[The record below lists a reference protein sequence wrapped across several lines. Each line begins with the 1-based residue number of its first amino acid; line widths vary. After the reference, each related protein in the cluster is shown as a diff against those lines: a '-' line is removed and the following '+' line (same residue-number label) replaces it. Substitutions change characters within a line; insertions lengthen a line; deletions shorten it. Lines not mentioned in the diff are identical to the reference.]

1 VNSSQL
7 DTISVKTSDNVT
19 LGYSVAGLGSRLVAQ
34 ILDNLL
40 AVPLTLVAL
49 LLYGAVASVFVT
61 GSEGAGF
68 ADAGAAFFAA
78 FVYFGYFFVAE
89 AVTGGKTPG
98 KSAMGLRVIRVDGS
112 AADFGALA
120 VRNVIRVVDVGVV
133 LIGIVIMFFQPQTRR
148 GRDTAADHPTDP
160 RCRTAD
166 RRARPHRWLRARR
179 APCLS
184 LAAGPHAE
192 APCRSR
198 RRHREAPARPSRAA
212 AWGTGA
218 PLAARALH
226 RAHLPATRSAVP
238 VSLDA
243 FIAER
248 QGRWGAL
255 EAAIKSAK
263 RGRLRNQPAS
273 EIEHFGLL
281 LRQTSSD
288 LAIAR
293 RDYPDAPIT
302 EYLNTL
308 CARAHPLLYRGRAWR
323 IGAIAPF
330 FATALPR
337 SFRAAWPYIVAS
349 LALVVVGFIAGWLAV
364 DLRPDLRASL
374 VPPSL
379 FDEMAR
385 GQIGTGVQDAPFAA
399 AFIIQNNIRVAL
411 ICFAGG
417 ILLGIPTA
425 LVLLSNGWMLG
436 TVAAA
441 VQLGGY
447 NYQFWSLIVPHGIL
461 ELSVIVI
468 SGGTGLMLGDAI
480 LRPGQLR
487 RGEALARVAVR
498 AVMLVLGAASL
509 LIIAGTLEAF
519 VSPSSLPDGVKL
531 AIGGTVG
538 VLLYSWLLL
547 AGRQPRGQ
555 RRAPRFDRPAE
566 TPA

>member
-1 VNSSQL
+1 MSL
-7 DTISVKTSDNVT
+7 DT
-19 LGYSVAGLGSRLVAQ
+19 
-34 ILDNLL
+34 
-40 AVPLTLVAL
+40 
-49 LLYGAVASVFVT
+49 
-61 GSEGAGF
+61 
-68 ADAGAAFFAA
+68 
-78 FVYFGYFFVAE
+78 
-89 AVTGGKTPG
+89 
-98 KSAMGLRVIRVDGS
+98 
-112 AADFGALA
+112 
-120 VRNVIRVVDVGVV
+120 
-133 LIGIVIMFFQPQTRR
+133 
-148 GRDTAADHPTDP
+148 
-160 RCRTAD
+160 
-166 RRARPHRWLRARR
+166 
-179 APCLS
+179 
-184 LAAGPHAE
+184 
-192 APCRSR
+192 
-198 RRHREAPARPSRAA
+198 
-212 AWGTGA
+212 
-218 PLAARALH
+218 
-226 RAHLPATRSAVP
+226 
-238 VSLDA
+238 

-255 EAAIKSAK
+255 EAAIKTAK
-263 RGRLRNQPAS
+263 RGRLRNQSAS
-273 EIEHFGLL
+273 DIERFGTL

-293 RDYPDAPIT
+293 RDHPDAPIT

-308 CARAHPLLYRGRAWR
+308 CARAHPLLYRGKPWR
-323 IGAIAPF
+323 VGAIAPF

-337 SFRAAWPYIVAS
+337 SFRAAWPYIVTS
-349 LALVVVGFIAGWLAV
+349 LGLMVIGFIAGWLAV

-417 ILLGIPTA
+417 MLLGIPTA
-425 LVLLSNGWMLG
+425 FILLTNGWMLG

-441 VQLGGY
+441 VHLGGY
-447 NYQFWSLIVPHGIL
+447 DFQFWSLILPHGVL

-498 AVMLVLGAASL
+498 AVLLALGAASL

-519 VSPSSLPDGVKL
+519 VSPSSLPDGLKL
-531 AIGGTVG
+531 AIGAGVG
-538 VLLYSWLLL
+538 VLLYSWLIL
-547 AGRQPRGQ
+547 AGR
-555 RRAPRFDRPAE
+555 APRRRRGFTFDRPAE

>member
-1 VNSSQL
+1 MSL
-7 DTISVKTSDNVT
+7 DT
-19 LGYSVAGLGSRLVAQ
+19 
-34 ILDNLL
+34 
-40 AVPLTLVAL
+40 
-49 LLYGAVASVFVT
+49 
-61 GSEGAGF
+61 
-68 ADAGAAFFAA
+68 
-78 FVYFGYFFVAE
+78 
-89 AVTGGKTPG
+89 
-98 KSAMGLRVIRVDGS
+98 
-112 AADFGALA
+112 
-120 VRNVIRVVDVGVV
+120 
-133 LIGIVIMFFQPQTRR
+133 
-148 GRDTAADHPTDP
+148 
-160 RCRTAD
+160 
-166 RRARPHRWLRARR
+166 
-179 APCLS
+179 
-184 LAAGPHAE
+184 
-192 APCRSR
+192 
-198 RRHREAPARPSRAA
+198 
-212 AWGTGA
+212 
-218 PLAARALH
+218 
-226 RAHLPATRSAVP
+226 
-238 VSLDA
+238 

-255 EAAIKSAK
+255 EAAIKTAK
-263 RGRLRNQPAS
+263 RGRLRNQSAS
-273 EIEHFGLL
+273 DIERFGTL

-293 RDYPDAPIT
+293 RDHPDAPIT

-308 CARAHPLLYRGRAWR
+308 CARAHPLLYRGKAWR

-337 SFRAAWPYIVAS
+337 SFRAAWPYIVTS
-349 LALVVVGFIAGWLAV
+349 LGLMVIGFIAGWLAV

-417 ILLGIPTA
+417 MLLGIPTA
-425 LVLLSNGWMLG
+425 FILLTNGWMLG

-441 VQLGGY
+441 VHLGGY
-447 NYQFWSLIVPHGIL
+447 DFQFWSLILPHGVL

-498 AVMLVLGAASL
+498 AVLLALGAASL

-519 VSPSSLPDGVKL
+519 VSPSSLPDGLKL
-531 AIGGTVG
+531 AIGAGVG
-538 VLLYSWLLL
+538 VLLYSWLIL
-547 AGRQPRGQ
+547 AGRAPTRRRGFT
-555 RRAPRFDRPAE
+555 FDRPAE

>member
-1 VNSSQL
+1 
-7 DTISVKTSDNVT
+7 
-19 LGYSVAGLGSRLVAQ
+19 
-34 ILDNLL
+34 
-40 AVPLTLVAL
+40 
-49 LLYGAVASVFVT
+49 
-61 GSEGAGF
+61 
-68 ADAGAAFFAA
+68 
-78 FVYFGYFFVAE
+78 
-89 AVTGGKTPG
+89 
-98 KSAMGLRVIRVDGS
+98 
-112 AADFGALA
+112 
-120 VRNVIRVVDVGVV
+120 
-133 LIGIVIMFFQPQTRR
+133 
-148 GRDTAADHPTDP
+148 
-160 RCRTAD
+160 
-166 RRARPHRWLRARR
+166 
-179 APCLS
+179 
-184 LAAGPHAE
+184 
-192 APCRSR
+192 
-198 RRHREAPARPSRAA
+198 
-212 AWGTGA
+212 
-218 PLAARALH
+218 
-226 RAHLPATRSAVP
+226 
-238 VSLDA
+238 VSLDT

-248 QGRWGAL
+248 SSRWAAL
-255 EAAIKSAK
+255 EAAIKTAK
-263 RGRLRNQPAS
+263 RGRLRSQSAGD
-273 EIEHFGLL
+273 IERFGLL

-293 RDYPDAPIT
+293 RDHPGAPIT

-308 CARAHPLLYRGRAWR
+308 CARAHPLLYRRRAWR
-323 IGAIAPF
+323 LGSIAPF

-349 LALVVVGFIAGWLAV
+349 LVLLVIGFIAGWVAV

-374 VPPSL
+374 VPQSL

-417 ILLGIPTA
+417 MLLGIPTA
-425 LVLLSNGWMLG
+425 LVLLTNGWMLG

-441 VQLGGY
+441 VRLGGY
-447 NYQFWSLIVPHGIL
+447 DYQFWSLIVPHGIL

-487 RGEALARVAVR
+487 RADSLARVAVR
-498 AVMLVLGAASL
+498 AVLLALGAASL

-531 AIGGTVG
+531 AVGATVG

-547 AGRQPRGQ
+547 AGRAPRR
-555 RRAPRFDRPAE
+555 RRALLFDRPAE

>member
-1 VNSSQL
+1 
-7 DTISVKTSDNVT
+7 
-19 LGYSVAGLGSRLVAQ
+19 
-34 ILDNLL
+34 
-40 AVPLTLVAL
+40 
-49 LLYGAVASVFVT
+49 
-61 GSEGAGF
+61 
-68 ADAGAAFFAA
+68 
-78 FVYFGYFFVAE
+78 
-89 AVTGGKTPG
+89 
-98 KSAMGLRVIRVDGS
+98 
-112 AADFGALA
+112 
-120 VRNVIRVVDVGVV
+120 
-133 LIGIVIMFFQPQTRR
+133 
-148 GRDTAADHPTDP
+148 
-160 RCRTAD
+160 
-166 RRARPHRWLRARR
+166 
-179 APCLS
+179 
-184 LAAGPHAE
+184 
-192 APCRSR
+192 
-198 RRHREAPARPSRAA
+198 
-212 AWGTGA
+212 
-218 PLAARALH
+218 
-226 RAHLPATRSAVP
+226 
-238 VSLDA
+238 VSLDT

-248 QGRWGAL
+248 RARWAAL
-255 EAAIKSAK
+255 EAAIKTAK
-263 RGRLRNQPAS
+263 RGRLRSQSAGD
-273 EIEHFGLL
+273 IERFGLL

-293 RDYPDAPIT
+293 RDHPDAPIT

-308 CARAHPLLYRGRAWR
+308 CARAHPLLYRGRAVR
-323 IGAIAPF
+323 LGSLGPF

-349 LALVVVGFIAGWLAV
+349 LALLVIGFIAGWVAV
-364 DLRPDLRASL
+364 DLRPDLRSSL
-374 VPPSL
+374 VPQSL

-417 ILLGIPTA
+417 MLLGIPTA
-425 LVLLSNGWMLG
+425 LVLLTNGWMLG

-447 NYQFWSLIVPHGIL
+447 DYQFWSLIVPHGIL

-487 RGEALARVAVR
+487 RADSLARVAVR
-498 AVMLVLGAASL
+498 AVLLALGAASL

-531 AIGGTVG
+531 AVGGTVG

-547 AGRQPRGQ
+547 AGRRPRP
-555 RRAPRFDRPAE
+555 RRALQFDRPAE

>member
-1 VNSSQL
+1 MSL
-7 DTISVKTSDNVT
+7 DT
-19 LGYSVAGLGSRLVAQ
+19 
-34 ILDNLL
+34 
-40 AVPLTLVAL
+40 
-49 LLYGAVASVFVT
+49 
-61 GSEGAGF
+61 
-68 ADAGAAFFAA
+68 
-78 FVYFGYFFVAE
+78 
-89 AVTGGKTPG
+89 
-98 KSAMGLRVIRVDGS
+98 
-112 AADFGALA
+112 
-120 VRNVIRVVDVGVV
+120 
-133 LIGIVIMFFQPQTRR
+133 
-148 GRDTAADHPTDP
+148 
-160 RCRTAD
+160 
-166 RRARPHRWLRARR
+166 
-179 APCLS
+179 
-184 LAAGPHAE
+184 
-192 APCRSR
+192 
-198 RRHREAPARPSRAA
+198 
-212 AWGTGA
+212 
-218 PLAARALH
+218 
-226 RAHLPATRSAVP
+226 
-238 VSLDA
+238 

-263 RGRLRNQPAS
+263 RGRLRNQSAS
-273 EIEHFGLL
+273 DIERFGTL

-293 RDYPDAPIT
+293 RDHPDAPIT

-308 CARAHPLLYRGRAWR
+308 CARAHPLLYRGRPWR
-323 IGAIAPF
+323 IGGIAPF

-349 LALVVVGFIAGWLAV
+349 LGLMLIGFIAGWLAV

-417 ILLGIPTA
+417 MLLGIPTA
-425 LVLLSNGWMLG
+425 FILLTNGWMLG

-441 VQLGGY
+441 VHLGGY
-447 NYQFWSLIVPHGIL
+447 DFQFWSLILPHGVL

-498 AVMLVLGAASL
+498 AVLLALGAASL

-531 AIGGTVG
+531 AIGAGVG
-538 VLLYSWLLL
+538 ILLYSWLIL
-547 AGRQPRGQ
+547 AGR
-555 RRAPRFDRPAE
+555 APRRRRGFAFDRPAE

>member
-1 VNSSQL
+1 MSL
-7 DTISVKTSDNVT
+7 DT
-19 LGYSVAGLGSRLVAQ
+19 
-34 ILDNLL
+34 
-40 AVPLTLVAL
+40 
-49 LLYGAVASVFVT
+49 
-61 GSEGAGF
+61 
-68 ADAGAAFFAA
+68 
-78 FVYFGYFFVAE
+78 
-89 AVTGGKTPG
+89 
-98 KSAMGLRVIRVDGS
+98 
-112 AADFGALA
+112 
-120 VRNVIRVVDVGVV
+120 
-133 LIGIVIMFFQPQTRR
+133 
-148 GRDTAADHPTDP
+148 
-160 RCRTAD
+160 
-166 RRARPHRWLRARR
+166 
-179 APCLS
+179 
-184 LAAGPHAE
+184 
-192 APCRSR
+192 
-198 RRHREAPARPSRAA
+198 
-212 AWGTGA
+212 
-218 PLAARALH
+218 
-226 RAHLPATRSAVP
+226 
-238 VSLDA
+238 

-248 QGRWGAL
+248 QARWGAL
-255 EAAIKSAK
+255 EAAIKTAK
-263 RGRLRNQPAS
+263 RGRLRNQSATD
-273 EIEHFGLL
+273 IERFGML

-293 RDYPDAPIT
+293 REHPDAPIT

-337 SFRAAWPYIVAS
+337 SFRAAWPYIVTS
-349 LALVVVGFIAGWLAV
+349 LGLMVIGFIAGWLAV
-364 DLRPDLRASL
+364 DFRPDLRASL

-417 ILLGIPTA
+417 MLLGIPTA
-425 LVLLSNGWMLG
+425 FLLLTNGWMLG

-441 VQLGGY
+441 VHLGGY
-447 NYQFWSLIVPHGIL
+447 DFQFWSLIVPHGVL

-498 AVMLVLGAASL
+498 AVLLALGAASL

-519 VSPSSLPDGVKL
+519 VSPSSLPGGAKL
-531 AIGGTVG
+531 AIGAGVG
-538 VLLYSWLLL
+538 VLLYSWLIL
-547 AGRQPRGQ
+547 AGRARRG
-555 RRAPRFDRPAE
+555 RPGFAFDRPAE

>member
-1 VNSSQL
+1 
-7 DTISVKTSDNVT
+7 
-19 LGYSVAGLGSRLVAQ
+19 
-34 ILDNLL
+34 
-40 AVPLTLVAL
+40 
-49 LLYGAVASVFVT
+49 
-61 GSEGAGF
+61 
-68 ADAGAAFFAA
+68 
-78 FVYFGYFFVAE
+78 
-89 AVTGGKTPG
+89 
-98 KSAMGLRVIRVDGS
+98 M
-112 AADFGALA
+112 
-120 VRNVIRVVDVGVV
+120 
-133 LIGIVIMFFQPQTRR
+133 
-148 GRDTAADHPTDP
+148 
-160 RCRTAD
+160 
-166 RRARPHRWLRARR
+166 
-179 APCLS
+179 
-184 LAAGPHAE
+184 
-192 APCRSR
+192 
-198 RRHREAPARPSRAA
+198 
-212 AWGTGA
+212 
-218 PLAARALH
+218 
-226 RAHLPATRSAVP
+226 
-238 VSLDA
+238 SLDA

-248 QGRWGAL
+248 QQRWAAL
-255 EAAIKSAK
+255 EAAIKTAK

-273 EIEHFGLL
+273 DIERFGVL

-293 RDYPDAPIT
+293 RDHPDAPIT

-308 CARAHPLLYRGRAWR
+308 CARAHPLLYRGRPWR
-323 IGAIAPF
+323 VGALAPF

-349 LALVVVGFIAGWLAV
+349 LGLMVIGFIAGWIAV

-385 GQIGTGVQDAPFAA
+385 GRVGTGVQDAPFAA

-417 ILLGIPTA
+417 MLLGIPTA
-425 LVLLSNGWMLG
+425 FVLLTNGWMLG

-441 VQLGGY
+441 VHLGGY
-447 NYQFWSLIVPHGIL
+447 DFQFWSLILPHGVL

-509 LIIAGTLEAF
+509 LIVAGSLEAF
-519 VSPSSLPDGVKL
+519 VSPSGLPAGVKL
-531 AIGGTVG
+531 AIGGAVG

-547 AGRQPRGQ
+547 AGRSPR
-555 RRAPRFDRPAE
+555 RRPGFRFDRPVE

>member
-1 VNSSQL
+1 
-7 DTISVKTSDNVT
+7 
-19 LGYSVAGLGSRLVAQ
+19 
-34 ILDNLL
+34 
-40 AVPLTLVAL
+40 
-49 LLYGAVASVFVT
+49 
-61 GSEGAGF
+61 
-68 ADAGAAFFAA
+68 
-78 FVYFGYFFVAE
+78 
-89 AVTGGKTPG
+89 
-98 KSAMGLRVIRVDGS
+98 
-112 AADFGALA
+112 
-120 VRNVIRVVDVGVV
+120 
-133 LIGIVIMFFQPQTRR
+133 
-148 GRDTAADHPTDP
+148 
-160 RCRTAD
+160 
-166 RRARPHRWLRARR
+166 
-179 APCLS
+179 
-184 LAAGPHAE
+184 
-192 APCRSR
+192 
-198 RRHREAPARPSRAA
+198 
-212 AWGTGA
+212 
-218 PLAARALH
+218 
-226 RAHLPATRSAVP
+226 

-255 EAAIKSAK
+255 EAAIKTAK

-273 EIEHFGLL
+273 EIERFGLL

-349 LALVVVGFIAGWLAV
+349 LALMVVGFIAGWLAV

-480 LRPGQLR
+480 LRPGELR

-547 AGRQPRGQ
+547 AGRQPQEQ

>member
-1 VNSSQL
+1 
-7 DTISVKTSDNVT
+7 
-19 LGYSVAGLGSRLVAQ
+19 
-34 ILDNLL
+34 
-40 AVPLTLVAL
+40 
-49 LLYGAVASVFVT
+49 
-61 GSEGAGF
+61 
-68 ADAGAAFFAA
+68 
-78 FVYFGYFFVAE
+78 
-89 AVTGGKTPG
+89 
-98 KSAMGLRVIRVDGS
+98 
-112 AADFGALA
+112 
-120 VRNVIRVVDVGVV
+120 
-133 LIGIVIMFFQPQTRR
+133 
-148 GRDTAADHPTDP
+148 
-160 RCRTAD
+160 
-166 RRARPHRWLRARR
+166 
-179 APCLS
+179 
-184 LAAGPHAE
+184 
-192 APCRSR
+192 
-198 RRHREAPARPSRAA
+198 
-212 AWGTGA
+212 
-218 PLAARALH
+218 
-226 RAHLPATRSAVP
+226 

-248 QGRWGAL
+248 QARWAAL
-255 EAAIKSAK
+255 EGAIKTAR
-263 RGRLRNQPAS
+263 RGRLRSQSAS
-273 EIEHFGLL
+273 DIERFGLL

-293 RDYPDAPIT
+293 RDHPGAPLT

-308 CARAHPLLYRGRAWR
+308 CARAHPLLYRGRPWR
-323 IGAIAPF
+323 PGAIGPF

-349 LALVVVGFIAGWLAV
+349 LGLMVIGFIAGWVAV

-417 ILLGIPTA
+417 MLLGIPTA
-425 LVLLSNGWMLG
+425 LVLLTNGWMLG

-441 VQLGGY
+441 VRIGGY
-447 NYQFWSLIVPHGIL
+447 DYQFWSLIVPHGVL

-487 RGEALARVAVR
+487 RADALARVAVR

-509 LIIAGTLEAF
+509 LIIAGSLETF
-519 VSPSSLPDGVKL
+519 VSPSALPDGVKL
-531 AIGGTVG
+531 AIGGAVG
-538 VLLYSWLLL
+538 VLLYSWLIL
-547 AGRQPRGQ
+547 AGRTPGG
-555 RRAPRFDRPAE
+555 RRTLRFDRPAE